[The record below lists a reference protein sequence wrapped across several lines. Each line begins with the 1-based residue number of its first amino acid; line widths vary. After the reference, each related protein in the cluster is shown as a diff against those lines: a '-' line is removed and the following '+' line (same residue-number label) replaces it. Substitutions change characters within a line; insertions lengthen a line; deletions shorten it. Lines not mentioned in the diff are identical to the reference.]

1 MISMLFVFIFW
12 SYTHDTFDCINSSKY
27 VILVEKCV
35 NLKLKWMKNYD
46 TKKKK
51 KVSLHA
57 SCDESSIILIGCILK

>member
-1 MISMLFVFIFW
+1 MDIYDFNALFVFIFW

-46 TKKKK
+46 TKKNNKK
-51 KVSLHA
+51 SLITCA
-57 SCDESSIILIGCILK
+57 V